1 MNIGGL
7 PFLPSATGLV
17 TQMPDELIS
26 DSPDSAFERATLPKG
41 IESRLA
47 KTDWSRRDV
56 LVGQLGSREQLAVCL
71 AQLFYYAP
79 AKYVEKHLPVRRVAI
94 NQTASLFGKE
104 AGIRWYG
111 EVKNYRMVPRREIM
125 EIPKDSDELYCRFEI
140 SEWKM
145 LPRVIR
151 PKGNLWAVH
160 YTSSFLLDHAVYVSD
175 LALRNEAEFRLLTE
189 LRRRTETAVDIG
201 EDQPNVFICGDVR
214 IRIEGAEILAIRGE
228 KITARS
234 SVSEFQRRPNA
245 VIREM
250 MAFSSR

>member
-47 KTDWSRRDV
+47 KTDWSCRDV
-56 LVGQLGSREQLAVCL
+56 LVGSLSSREQLEICREH
-71 AQLFYYAP
+71 LFYYAP
-79 AKYVEKHLPVRRVAI
+79 AKYVEEHLPVRRVAI